1 MNENK
6 KYYVKGGVA
15 CDFNDCF
22 ACDDEKCTLLKVS
35 YKEDEICP
43 FYKSISKDDVITE
56 ALTSTYNY
64 AIRRENELAKQIE
77 EKEQIIKELED
88 ATKKTI
94 KQLKKEIGKQ
104 RVASKVVKKEK
115 AKALEE
121 IEAHAKEESEDANN
135 NDNKELP
142 ERN

>member
-22 ACDDEKCTLLKVS
+22 ACEDEKCTLLKVS

-94 KQLKKEIGKQ
+94 KQLTTNFQILMDSIQ
-104 RVASKVVKKEK
+104 Q
-115 AKALEE
+115 
-121 IEAHAKEESEDANN
+121 HEDASNQFYFQ
-135 NDNKELP
+135 KMIFQFLC
-142 ERN
+142 